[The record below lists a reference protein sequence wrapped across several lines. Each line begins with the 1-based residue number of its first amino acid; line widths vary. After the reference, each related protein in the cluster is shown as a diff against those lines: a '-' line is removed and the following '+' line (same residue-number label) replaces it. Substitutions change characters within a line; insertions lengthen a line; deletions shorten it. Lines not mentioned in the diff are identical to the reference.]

1 MDAVFVDTSAW
12 DAIEDGD
19 DHAHTDTLHCKEDL
33 TQQRKRLYTTN
44 FVLDE
49 TFTLLLLNIGYTCT
63 VTFKQ
68 TIDQLRSGGIL
79 TVVHVTEEIECA
91 AWEVFERFNQDK
103 TWSFTDCTTKVVM
116 DRLGISQVFAF
127 DHHFEQMGFVRIP
140 Q

>member
-12 DAIEDGD
+12 DAIEDGGD
-19 DHAHTDTLHCKEDL
+19 RAHTIALRCKEDL
-33 TQQRKRLYTTN
+33 AQQRKRLYTTN

-49 TFTLLLLNIGYTCT
+49 TFTLLLLNIGYART

-68 TIDQLRSGGIL
+68 TVDQLRSGSIL
-79 TVVHVTEEIECA
+79 TVVHVTEEIERA

-116 DRLGISQVFAF
+116 ARLSISQVFAF
-127 DHHFEQMGFVRIP
+127 DHHFEQMGLVRIP